1 MSGLRSQVVLAS
13 VISFALV
20 SSVAAQTPQQSCDRT
35 TYYILQ
41 GQYARALKQL
51 NGAPTPS
58 TTPAQRENLR
68 GLALM
73 LSGDLQKAVAAFDTA
88 IDLDS
93 SLVEARFNRAITWM
107 RLGMPARAVETLQA
121 IAADEKNPLRATA
134 AFNNALALD
143 ALGKSVEAEKWLEAA
158 VQLDPSL
165 DSSLLYLGALRER
178 RGDLQAAGKAYKEFL
193 AAHPDS
199 VIAMLRFG
207 VSAQRAGFAVVGKQ
221 YLKRVIEIAPDSAEA
236 TEARKFLVMWE

>member
-1 MSGLRSQVVLAS
+1 VSGLRSQVALAS

-20 SSVAAQTPQQSCDRT
+20 WSSAAQTSQSCDRA

-51 NGAPTPS
+51 NGATTPS

-88 IDLDS
+88 IDLDN

-107 RLGMPARAVETLQA
+107 RLGMPARAVETFQT
-121 IAADEKNPLRATA
+121 IAADEKSPLRATA
-134 AFNNALALD
+134 AFHNALALD
-143 ALGKSVEAEKWLEAA
+143 ALGKAVEAERWLEAA
-158 VQLDPSL
+158 IKLDPSL
-165 DSSLLYLGALRER
+165 DSALLYLGALRER
-178 RGDLQAAGKAYKEFL
+178 RGDLQAAGKAYKDFMT
-193 AAHPDS
+193 AHPDS
-199 VIAMLRFG
+199 IIAMLRFG
-207 VSAQRAGFAVVGKQ
+207 VSAQRAGYADVGKKS
-221 YLKRVIEIAPDSAEA
+221 LKRVIETAPDSPEA